1 MSLVGCVVALLSVAD
16 GIVPH
21 VLASSI
27 TALLCYAI
35 LVRSAY
41 DTTNDRPFYPALLFI
56 GLHGHELWA
65 LLHTHTLSYMPGQ
78 FYFFWFISSLMFL
91 VYRGCCA
98 DDNC

>member
-21 VLASSI
+21 VLASYI

-35 LVRSAY
+35 LVRYAY
-41 DTTNDRPFYPALLFI
+41 DTTNDRPFYPGLLFI
-56 GLHGHELWA
+56 GLRGHELWA
-65 LLHTHTLSYMPGQ
+65 LLHIHTLSYLPEQ
-78 FYFFWFISSLMFL
+78 FFFFFSPLMFL
-91 VYRGCCA
+91 IYRGCCA